1 MPEVLA
7 KAIDDAMPRDLS
19 MDSSW
24 KERFAE
30 RFWDRLHQVRLR
42 LRSDGTVKA
51 GEATQTA
58 PRVDLP
64 GSEKPETTGRPH
76 LPRLRKPRDRTPDVV
91 VTDLAGS
98 QGGRPTS
105 MESSIPSWL
114 PVAASEMDKAFTLA
128 SWDPDAANLD
138 GSRGCVYINKEHPAI
153 VALIEEMARAYNVTS
168 ADRASWGQIEGA
180 VWETLG
186 QSLVAKVVHAQAI
199 LRRDVEITTLR
210 REYLSDIALT
220 TAGLGMIW
228 EQQALQPKIG
238 GLLGRKKVS

>member
-1 MPEVLA
+1 LQRRDVLLA
-7 KAIDDAMPRDLS
+7 
-19 MDSSW
+19 
-24 KERFAE
+24 AE
-30 RFWDRLHQVRLR
+30 
-42 LRSDGTVKA
+42 
-51 GEATQTA
+51 
-58 PRVDLP
+58 
-64 GSEKPETTGRPH
+64 
-76 LPRLRKPRDRTPDVV
+76 
-91 VTDLAGS
+91 
-98 QGGRPTS
+98 GG
-105 MESSIPSWL
+105 
-114 PVAASEMDKAFTLA
+114 A
-128 SWDPDAANLD
+128 SWDPEAANPD

-153 VALIEEMARAYNVTS
+153 VALIEEMARAYNITS

-238 GLLGRKKVS
+238 GLLGRKKVG